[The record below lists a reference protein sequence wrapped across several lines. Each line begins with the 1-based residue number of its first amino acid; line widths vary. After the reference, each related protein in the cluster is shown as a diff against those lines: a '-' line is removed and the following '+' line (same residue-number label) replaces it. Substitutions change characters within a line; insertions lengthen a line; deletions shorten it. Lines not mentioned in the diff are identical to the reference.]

1 MCFVFTGKN
10 SLSEFEETVDLNKE
24 FATST
29 VIEVGRHPFA
39 QMEENPDMHRKSN
52 LYGKTTEEQRQLD
65 NRRRLEVIY
74 ILLDMKHFICVVL
87 ILTCSSLLYAHLH
100 KILKQ
105 RIPHLFNLKMLKHK
119 EKRNTSNCVFG
130 LCQIINEN

>member
-1 MCFVFTGKN
+1 
-10 SLSEFEETVDLNKE
+10 LSVPVLNKHLSAAISVK
-24 FATST
+24 F
-29 VIEVGRHPFA
+29 
-39 QMEENPDMHRKSN
+39 
-52 LYGKTTEEQRQLD
+52 
-65 NRRRLEVIY
+65 
-74 ILLDMKHFICVVL
+74 

-130 LCQIINEN
+130 LCQIINENWWFFGQEMTVYSR

>member
-1 MCFVFTGKN
+1 VVIKTFIRGPNVFTGKN

-52 LYGKTTEEQRQLD
+52 LYGH
-65 NRRRLEVIY
+65 Y
-74 ILLDMKHFICVVL
+74 
-87 ILTCSSLLYAHLH
+87 LLYTV
-100 KILKQ
+100 I
-105 RIPHLFNLKMLKHK
+105 
-119 EKRNTSNCVFG
+119 S
-130 LCQIINEN
+130 